1 MKISSKISDTIVKI
15 VTLKDVGITE
25 FFSQTNQSVKQ
36 YNAYKEVLANN
47 PELAMKLVNK
57 DLPLEEK
64 QKYANEFKFAL
75 EKKLGYSLGKEVKV
89 ISTDEK
95 GQEKKDIKG
104 FISTENDNMY
114 SNDKN
119 QHSTKETIAA
129 LGQEFAGAMQ
139 IKKGIDITT
148 NRVQHNNYQDSI
160 SNDTVGDISFIMNT
174 YHNKSLSKTNT
185 HNQTTSVNSVFNLAD
200 NNSEFKGLDKS
211 KGDNFAPLVPLAVI
225 ALANYLNAPEDEK
238 SEIKQGPTDAS
249 YLIPGALG
257 IKLLSTFGIKTLA
270 KGSLITGG
278 ISGSIDATV
287 QGIEMA
293 FDPTKDYNVRDTAVS
308 VGMGMT
314 GNTLINIVNSGKK
327 ISTAGKIVYGK
338 GVDSVVSATSQH
350 LKTGNVEVRNILIDV
365 AVGQGGNKISQLTKT
380 KIENSK
386 NMKVVDMFLDRQQR
400 KINKGSTQTRINIL
414 NEVKDAKNKKI
425 TTSVLRTTS
434 TSTGIASAMVNKAVD
449 YYDKIEES
457 NEK

>member
-1 MKISSKISDTIVKI
+1 MKISSKISDTVVKI

-95 GQEKKDIKG
+95 GQGEKDIKG

-174 YHNKSLSKTNT
+174 YHNKSLAKTNT

-200 NNSEFKGLDKS
+200 NNSEFKGLDKEL
-211 KGDNFAPLVPLAVI
+211 GDNDKYENLFYRNKMYGGTRYKRQKNAEKMFDSTVKVEEVVSLALR
-225 ALANYLNAPEDEK
+225 A
-238 SEIKQGPTDAS
+238 
-249 YLIPGALG
+249 
-257 IKLLSTFGIKTLA
+257 
-270 KGSLITGG
+270 
-278 ISGSIDATV
+278 
-287 QGIEMA
+287 
-293 FDPTKDYNVRDTAVS
+293 
-308 VGMGMT
+308 
-314 GNTLINIVNSGKK
+314 KK
-327 ISTAGKIVYGK
+327 IDKIPFVGSKIVK
-338 GVDSVVSATSQH
+338 VSDTIIVSATVMKYLVTPDAIN
-350 LKTGNVEVRNILIDV
+350 LKDILDDTLSGKSILL
-365 AVGQGGNKISQLTKT
+365 IP
-380 KIENSK
+380 ENLK
-386 NMKVVDMFLDRQQR
+386 
-400 KINKGSTQTRINIL
+400 
-414 NEVKDAKNKKI
+414 
-425 TTSVLRTTS
+425 
-434 TSTGIASAMVNKAVD
+434 
-449 YYDKIEES
+449 
-457 NEK
+457 